1 MASIEDRGKSAKLR
15 WKARYRT
22 TEGATRSR
30 AFARLVD
37 AEDYLATVEAD
48 KVRGEFADPLLG
60 RRTFEEYALEW
71 LEGKGNV
78 RPRTRINVEGRLHKH
93 AIPAFGATP
102 IGNIRPAQVR
112 SWVTGLSASG
122 LAPSTIKAIYL
133 TFGQVMRTAEIDRV
147 IPRTPCIGIE
157 LPADIGPDREQHY
170 LTPEEIA
177 GLAEAITPR
186 FAPLILAA
194 GYTGLRAGELGAL
207 TSDRVNLL
215 RRTIDVAA
223 SMSEVR
229 GEVVIGPT
237 KTGKRRTVTLP
248 PFLAELLGQHIGRYP
263 SDEGY
268 VFTSSEGG
276 PLRHRNFMR
285 RHFKAAVAAAE
296 LPDTLRFHDLRHSHA
311 AMLIAQGAHPK
322 QVQERLGHS
331 TIRVTF
337 DRYGHLFDGHDDDLL
352 EGLDGLAR
360 SASEN
365 PLVSYACPGAS
376 DPVPLARAEAP

>member
-1 MASIEDRGKSAKLR
+1 MASLEDRGKGAKLR

-22 TEGATRSR
+22 EEGATRSR
-30 AFARLVD
+30 AFSRRVD
-37 AEDYLATVEAD
+37 AEDFLATVEAD
-48 KVRGEFADPLLG
+48 KVRGEFTDPLLG

-71 LEGKGNV
+71 LGGKGNV
-78 RPRTRINVEGRLHKH
+78 RPRTRINVEGRLRKH
-93 AIPAFGATP
+93 AIPAFGAMP
-102 IGNIRPAQVR
+102 IGHVRPAHVR
-112 SWVTGLSASG
+112 SWVSSLTAAG

-147 IPRTPCIGIE
+147 IPRSPCVGIE
-157 LPADIGPDREQHY
+157 LPADTGPDREQCY

-177 GLAEAITPR
+177 RLAETITPR
-186 FAPLILAA
+186 FAPLVLTA
-194 GYTGLRAGELGAL
+194 GYTGMRAGELGAL
-207 TSDRVNLL
+207 TIDRVNLL
-215 RRTIDVAA
+215 RRTVDVAT

-248 PFLAELLGQHIGRYP
+248 AFLADLLGEHIGRYP
-263 SDEGY
+263 SDDGY
-268 VFTSSEGG
+268 VFTSTEGG
-276 PLRHRNFMR
+276 PVRHRNFMR
-285 RHFKAAVAAAE
+285 RHFKPAVATAG
-296 LPDTLRFHDLRHSHA
+296 LPDALRFHDLRHSHA

-352 EGLDGLAR
+352 EGLDVVAR
-360 SASEN
+360 GASEISR
-365 PLVSYACPGAS
+365 VSYACPERP
-376 DPVPLARAEAP
+376 DPVFLTRAEAP